1 VAAAAARG
9 RPGGRAGAGGDAGVI
24 RTLAALA
31 TLTGVYL
38 LTLVSLDP
46 LDALAGVLVAA
57 VALALTRRLTLVGA
71 GGPPLA
77 GRIVR
82 FFPFAL
88 AVVGDVVAGTWEVA
102 VVVLGARELRRP
114 GIVAVPVGQRTE
126 TGIVATAIAITLSPG
141 EVFVDLDRE
150 RGVMLFH
157 VLDARDPDAVRRRH
171 ELFYER
177 YQRGVFP

>member
-1 VAAAAARG
+1 M
-9 RPGGRAGAGGDAGVI
+9 I

-38 LTLVSLDP
+38 LTLASLDP

-57 VALALTRRLTLVGA
+57 VALALTRRLTLVGSGA

>member
-1 VAAAAARG
+1 M
-9 RPGGRAGAGGDAGVI
+9 I

-38 LTLVSLDP
+38 LTLASLDP
-46 LDALAGVLVAA
+46 LDALAGAFVAA
-57 VALALTRRLTLVGA
+57 ATLALTRRLTLVGSGA
-71 GGPPLA
+71 GGRMLP
-77 GRIVR
+77 GRILR

-88 AVVGDVVAGTWEVA
+88 IVLRDVVAGTWA
-102 VVVLGARELRRP
+102 VTAVVLGVRELRRP
-114 GIVAVPVGQRTE
+114 GIVAVPVGQRSE

-150 RGVMLFH
+150 RGLMLFH
-157 VLDARDPDAVRRRH
+157 VLDARDPDAVRRRY
-171 ELFYER
+171 EVFYER